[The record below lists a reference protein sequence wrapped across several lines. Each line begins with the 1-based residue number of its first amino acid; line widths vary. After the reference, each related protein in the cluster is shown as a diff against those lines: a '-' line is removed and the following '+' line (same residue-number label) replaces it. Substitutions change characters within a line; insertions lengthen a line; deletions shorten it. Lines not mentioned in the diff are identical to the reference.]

1 MGLLQNFAELM
12 INLAWVLRK
21 DIWCKINDDVVVCAF
36 WRIGPGHRL
45 KLWWPP
51 SHSPTLSNFH
61 PSHNFY
67 SSHCFHSSRHFH
79 LHENTRIT
87 SVKKILSKQI
97 VYICATMLP
106 LCSSESSFDL
116 WMQQSLHPLHFYNSV
131 TVCFKTVFGG
141 FWTIAGNQH
150 MVFCK
155 WHMTLSNWKKQ
166 FTTFMKFAPK

>member
-1 MGLLQNFAELM
+1 MHFVKGNLMKTKRWCCGLCILENRARTSPQALV
-12 INLAWVLRK
+12 AT
-21 DIWCKINDDVVVCAF
+21 
-36 WRIGPGHRL
+36 
-45 KLWWPP
+45 
-51 SHSPTLSNFH
+51 SHPPTLSNFH

-87 SVKKILSKQI
+87 SCKKEYYQNKL
-97 VYICATMLP
+97 YICATMLP

-150 MVFCK
+150 MVFSK
-155 WHMTLSNWKKQ
+155 WHMTL
-166 FTTFMKFAPK
+166 